1 MIKQFTWT
9 RVMGKGEKVNGF
21 SRILGGKTNFLRCR
35 IRYERMKEKD
45 IDVTERL
52 RRF

>member
-1 MIKQFTWT
+1 
-9 RVMGKGEKVNGF
+9 MGKGEKVNGF